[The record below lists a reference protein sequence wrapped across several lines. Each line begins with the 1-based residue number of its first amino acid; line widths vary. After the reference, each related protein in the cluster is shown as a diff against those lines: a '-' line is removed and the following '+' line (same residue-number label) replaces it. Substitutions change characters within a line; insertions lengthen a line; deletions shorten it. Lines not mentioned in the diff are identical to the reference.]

1 MLLRVVRVGSE
12 LAGPYTLGFPTLCC
26 PTYHGSV
33 GLPNG
38 YNEGMGDAN
47 DDLQPPARLRAL
59 TSWQAHRVSTIGARM
74 TARHMPLT
82 ARSDF
87 AVLAAL
93 EEYGPLS
100 QADLGRR
107 LGMDRNDV
115 SGIVTRLQAGG
126 HVERQ
131 IVPDDRRRNLVTMN
145 QAGVRYLED
154 IQLNADK
161 AQAELLSGLDADER
175 RQLHALLAKTLEA
188 HKPEPA

>member
-1 MLLRVVRVGSE
+1 MVQH
-12 LAGPYTLGFPTLCC
+12 TT
-26 PTYHGSV
+26 SV

-38 YNEGMGDAN
+38 YSEGVDDAN

-59 TSWQAHRVSTIGARM
+59 TSWQANKVSTIGARI
-74 TARHMPLT
+74 TVRHMPLT

-107 LGMDRNDV
+107 LGLDRNDV
-115 SGIVTRLQAGG
+115 SGIVTRLQTGG
-126 HVERQ
+126 YVERQ
-131 IVPDDRRRNLVTMN
+131 ADPDDRRRNVVTVN
-145 QAGVRYLED
+145 QAGMRYLDD

-161 AQAELLSGLDADER
+161 AQAELLSGLDVDER

-188 HKPEPA
+188 HQREPA